1 MILPRSSFTKSG
13 IVVLVLF
20 VGDDETGFCL
30 VGSLPARS
38 YGFDNPSHGIDETV
52 HCFSCSPV
60 VLWMTLFR
68 SQYGQKVRANDLH
81 READHRP
88 TYSRCMWSI

>member
-1 MILPRSSFTKSG
+1 
-13 IVVLVLF
+13 
-20 VGDDETGFCL
+20 
-30 VGSLPARS
+30 
-38 YGFDNPSHGIDETV
+38 
-52 HCFSCSPV
+52 
-60 VLWMTLFR
+60 MTLFR